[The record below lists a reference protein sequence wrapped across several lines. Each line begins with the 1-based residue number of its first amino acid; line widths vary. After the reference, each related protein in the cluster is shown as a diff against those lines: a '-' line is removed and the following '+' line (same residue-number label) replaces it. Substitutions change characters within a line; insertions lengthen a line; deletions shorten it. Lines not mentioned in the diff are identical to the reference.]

1 MTAQLRLLDRGFF
14 DLSTRLKL
22 RVSGSDRLRFLNGQL
37 TNDIRK
43 ATDTTA
49 LEACV
54 LNAKGK
60 MEAHLFVHAKA
71 DSFILDADPALQST
85 LQARLERYIIA
96 DDVQIE
102 DVTAQLSIFHVIA
115 AASESQ
121 RFDPHLTP
129 LPGQGEEA
137 AKRQVRVVLANRY
150 GIEGCDLWV
159 EADRHAQVATKL
171 GNQFEFCDE
180 NCAEVFRIEQGIP
193 RWGRELTGDIIPI
206 EANLEQ
212 RCIDYDKGCYIGQET
227 ISRMKMS
234 GQRNKQ
240 LCGLIS
246 LKNIPLVPGMRLIG
260 PEGKEIGWI
269 TSATRSGEQE
279 IALAYV
285 KRGFNSIGTE
295 IEAKSEGVAGVRAEV
310 VDLPFGST

>member
-1 MTAQLRLLDRGFF
+1 MTAQLRSLDRAFF
-14 DLSTRLKL
+14 DLSARVKL

-37 TNDIRK
+37 TNDVRK

-60 MEAHLFVHAKA
+60 MEAHLFAHAKG
-71 DSFILDADPALQST
+71 DSFILDANPALQSI

-102 DVTAQLSIFHVIA
+102 DVTAQLSIFHVIDGSPPNLSIPA
-115 AASESQ
+115 RIVSVD
-121 RFDPHLTP
+121 RFGRAGHDIWCETTQH
-129 LPGQGEEA
+129 
-137 AKRQVRVVLANRY
+137 
-150 GIEGCDLWV
+150 D
-159 EADRHAQVATKL
+159 QVATGLSKA
-171 GNQFEFCDE
+171 FDHCDE

-193 RWGRELTGDIIPI
+193 RWGRELTGDIIPV

-212 RCIDYDKGCYIGQET
+212 RCIDYEKGCYIGQET

-240 LCGLIS
+240 LCGLVS
-246 LKNIPLVPGMRLIG
+246 VKNVPLAPGMRLIA

-269 TSATRSGEQE
+269 TSATRSGARE

-285 KRGFNSIGTE
+285 KRGFNSVGTTL
-295 IEAKSEGVAGVRAEV
+295 EATSAADATVSVEV
-310 VDLPFGST
+310 VDLPFESA

>member
-1 MTAQLRLLDRGFF
+1 MTAQLRSLDRAFF
-14 DLSTRLKL
+14 DLSARVKL
-22 RVSGSDRLRFLNGQL
+22 RVSGVDRLRFLNGQL

-43 ATDTTA
+43 ATETSA
-49 LEACV
+49 VEACV

-60 MEAHLFVHAKA
+60 MDAHLFARAQA
-71 DSFILDADPALQST
+71 DSFLLDVDPALQST
-85 LQARLERYIIA
+85 FQTRLERYVIA

-102 DVTAQLSIFHVIA
+102 DVTARLSIFHVTGGSPPNFSIPARIA
-115 AASESQ
+115 
-121 RFDPHLTP
+121 
-129 LPGQGEEA
+129 
-137 AKRQVRVVLANRY
+137 LANRF
-150 GIEGCDLWV
+150 GRSGHDISCESTQHDQL
-159 EADRHAQVATKL
+159 ATELSKE
-171 GNQFEFCDE
+171 FEFCDE

-240 LCGLIS
+240 LCGLVS
-246 LKNIPLVPGMRLIG
+246 VKNIPLAPGMRLTG

-269 TSATRSGEQE
+269 TSATRSDPRE

-285 KRGFNSIGTE
+285 KRGFNSVGSRLEATSAEHPAVPAE
-295 IEAKSEGVAGVRAEV
+295 I
-310 VDLPFGST
+310 VDLPFVR

>member
-14 DLSTRLKL
+14 DLSPRVKL
-22 RVSGSDRLRFLNGQL
+22 CVSGSDRLRFLNGQL

-43 ATDTTA
+43 ATETNA
-49 LEACV
+49 VEACV

-102 DVTAQLSIFHVIA
+102 DATAQLSIFHVIGAPRSSFSLA
-115 AASESQ
+115 ARVVSIN
-121 RFDPHLTP
+121 RFGPVGRDIWS
-129 LPGQGEEA
+129 EA
-137 AKRQVRVVLANRY
+137 ADHDQLAA
-150 GIEGCDLWV
+150 ELSK
-159 EADRHAQVATKL
+159 E
-171 GNQFEFCDE
+171 FELCDE
-180 NCAEVFRIEQGIP
+180 NCVEVFRIEQGIP
-193 RWGRELTGDIIPI
+193 RWGQELTGDIIPI

-240 LCGLIS
+240 LCGLVS
-246 LKNIPLVPGMRLIG
+246 VKNIPLAPGMRLTG

-269 TSATRSGEQE
+269 TSAIRSGERE

-285 KRGFNSIGTE
+285 KRGFNSVGSRLEATSAEHPAIPAE
-295 IEAKSEGVAGVRAEV
+295 I
-310 VDLPFGST
+310 VDLPFVR

>member
-1 MTAQLRLLDRGFF
+1 MTAQPRSLDRAFF
-14 DLSTRLKL
+14 DLSARVKL

-43 ATDTTA
+43 ATEA
-49 LEACV
+49 NAVEACV

-60 MEAHLFVHAKA
+60 MEAHLFVHSQAE
-71 DSFILDADPALQST
+71 SFLLDAHPALQST

-102 DVTAQLSIFHVIA
+102 DVTARWSIFHVISGSPPNFSIPA
-115 AASESQ
+115 RIVSTD
-121 RFDPHLTP
+121 RFGR
-129 LPGQGEEA
+129 PGHD
-137 AKRQVRVVLANRY
+137 
-150 GIEGCDLWV
+150 IWT
-159 EADRHAQVATKL
+159 EADQRGQLAAELSKE
-171 GNQFEFCDE
+171 FEFCDE

-193 RWGRELTGDIIPI
+193 RWGRELTGDIIPV

-212 RCIDYDKGCYIGQET
+212 RCIDYEKGCYIGQET

-240 LCGLIS
+240 LCGLVS
-246 LKNIPLVPGMRLIG
+246 VKNIPLISGMRLTG

-269 TSATRSGEQE
+269 TSATRSGERE

-285 KRGFNSIGTE
+285 KRGFNSAGSRV
-295 IEAKSEGVAGVRAEV
+295 EATSEQTSAVPAEV
-310 VDLPFGST
+310 VDLPSLST

>member
-1 MTAQLRLLDRGFF
+1 MTARPGSLERVFF
-14 DLSTRLKL
+14 DFSSRVKL
-22 RVSGSDRLRFLNGQL
+22 RVVGADHLRFLNGQL
-37 TNDIRK
+37 TNDVRK
-43 ATDTTA
+43 ATKTIA

-60 MEAHLFVHAKA
+60 MEAHLFAHANG
-71 DSFILDADPALQST
+71 DSFILDADPALRST

-102 DVTAQLSIFHVIA
+102 DVTGQFSIFHLISGTAPNLSVATRIVA
-115 AASESQ
+115 ANRFGRLGHDIWGEAAQHEQLASE
-121 RFDPHLTP
+121 
-129 LPGQGEEA
+129 
-137 AKRQVRVVLANRY
+137 
-150 GIEGCDLWV
+150 
-159 EADRHAQVATKL
+159 L
-171 GNQFEFCDE
+171 GKEFAHCDE
-180 NCAEVFRIEQGIP
+180 NCAEVLRIEQGIP
-193 RWGRELTGDIIPI
+193 RWGHELTGDIIPV

-246 LKNIPLVPGMRLIG
+246 LKNIPLVSGMRLTG

-269 TSATRSGEQE
+269 TSATRSGERE
-279 IALAYV
+279 IALAYI
-285 KRGFNSIGTE
+285 KRGFNAVGSRLTATSAEHPAIPAE
-295 IEAKSEGVAGVRAEV
+295 II
-310 VDLPFGST
+310 DLPFPAT

>member
-14 DLSTRLKL
+14 DLSPRVKL
-22 RVSGSDRLRFLNGQL
+22 CVSGSDRLRFLNGQL

-43 ATDTTA
+43 ATETNA
-49 LEACV
+49 VEACV

-102 DVTAQLSIFHVIA
+102 DVTARLSAFHVIGA
-115 AASESQ
+115 PHASFSFATRVVSIN
-121 RFDPHLTP
+121 RFGSEGRDIWS
-129 LPGQGEEA
+129 EA
-137 AKRQVRVVLANRY
+137 ADHDQLAA
-150 GIEGCDLWV
+150 ELSK
-159 EADRHAQVATKL
+159 E
-171 GNQFEFCDE
+171 FEFCDE

-193 RWGRELTGDIIPI
+193 RWGRELTGEIIPI

-240 LCGLIS
+240 LCGLVS
-246 LKNIPLVPGMRLIG
+246 VKNIPLAPGMRLTG

-269 TSATRSGEQE
+269 TSAIRSGERE

-285 KRGFNSIGTE
+285 KRGFNSVGSRLEATSAEHPAIPAE
-295 IEAKSEGVAGVRAEV
+295 I
-310 VDLPFGST
+310 VDLPFVR